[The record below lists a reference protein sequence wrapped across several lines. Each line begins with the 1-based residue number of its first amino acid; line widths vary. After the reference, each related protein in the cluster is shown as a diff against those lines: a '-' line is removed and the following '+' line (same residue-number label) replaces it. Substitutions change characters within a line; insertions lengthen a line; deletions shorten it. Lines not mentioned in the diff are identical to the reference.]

1 MVASEAIP
9 FAKTG
14 GLADVLGA
22 LPRALARMGHH
33 VDVMMPRYRG
43 VTHGEPV
50 GRVSVALGGRARA
63 ADLYGVTHENVL
75 MLFVDQP
82 EFYDRDALYG
92 TAQGDYDD
100 NAARFAFLANAAVD
114 WMAST
119 RARYDVVHA
128 HDWQAGLVPAL
139 LADGERAG
147 ALAHHPATVFTIHN
161 LAYQGI
167 FAPEW
172 LPKLGLPWDLMRA
185 EAMEFWG
192 RISFLKAGVVFS
204 EVVTTVSPRYAAEI
218 QTPEFGFGFDGL
230 LRERAGDLVGILNG
244 IDYDEWDPAR
254 DPALPVPYT
263 AATLAGKGAAKRR
276 VFEAFGLPVT
286 DEALR
291 RPLVAMV
298 SRLVDQ
304 KGFDLIAEIADD
316 VPTLDAT
323 FVLLG
328 TGDPAHERLWR
339 DLSVRNPDRVGA
351 RIGFDES
358 LAHLIE
364 GGADLFLMPSRFEPC
379 GLNQM
384 YSLRYGTVP
393 VVRAVGGLHDTVRN
407 YDPATGEGTGFTFT
421 EYTGAALLGTLRWAL
436 ATFRDRDAWGRIQ
449 QAGMR
454 QDHSWGA
461 SARQYLAVYERAM
474 RAKAQ
479 KTVQA

>member
-43 VTHGEPV
+43 VTQGEPV
-50 GRVSVALGGRARA
+50 GRVSVALGGRPRT

-92 TAQGDYDD
+92 TAKGDYDD

-139 LADGERAG
+139 LADGDRAG

-167 FAPEW
+167 FDPEW
-172 LPKLGLPWDLMRA
+172 LPRLGLPWDLMRA
-185 EAMEFWG
+185 DAMEFWG
-192 RISFLKAGVVFS
+192 RISFLKAGIVFS
-204 EVVTTVSPRYAAEI
+204 EVITTVSPRYAAEI

-230 LRERAGDLVGILNG
+230 LRQRAGDLVGILNG

-254 DPALPVPYT
+254 DPALPEPYT
-263 AATLAGKGAAKRR
+263 ASVLAGKAAAKQR
-276 VFEAFGLPVT
+276 VLGEYGLPT
-286 DEALR
+286 TEETLR

-304 KGFDLIAEIADD
+304 KGFDLIAEIADEL
-316 VPTLDAT
+316 PKLDAT

-328 TGDPAHERLWR
+328 TGDPVHERLWG
-339 DLSVRNPDRVGA
+339 DLAARHPDRVGA

-407 YDPATGEGTGFTFT
+407 YDPATGEGTGFTFA
-421 EYTGAALLGTLRWAL
+421 EYTAAALLGTLRWAL
-436 ATFRDRDAWGRIQ
+436 ATFRDRDTWGRIQ

-461 SARQYLAVYERAM
+461 SARQYLGVYERAM
-474 RAKAQ
+474 RAKAL
-479 KTVQA
+479 KTA